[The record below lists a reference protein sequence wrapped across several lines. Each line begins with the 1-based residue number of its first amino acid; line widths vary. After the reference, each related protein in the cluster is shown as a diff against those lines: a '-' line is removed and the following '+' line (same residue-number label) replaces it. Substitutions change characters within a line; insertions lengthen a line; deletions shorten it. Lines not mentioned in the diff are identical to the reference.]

1 MYYIFCDDSSI
12 ERHFMLLSQL
22 EMNKKIFSHNTLI
35 YMCND
40 DNDMKKIQFFSVRT
54 MWLYQAFIC
63 IDSGL

>member
-1 MYYIFCDDSSI
+1 
-12 ERHFMLLSQL
+12 MLLSQL

-40 DNDMKKIQFFSVRT
+40 DNDMKKIQFFSIRT